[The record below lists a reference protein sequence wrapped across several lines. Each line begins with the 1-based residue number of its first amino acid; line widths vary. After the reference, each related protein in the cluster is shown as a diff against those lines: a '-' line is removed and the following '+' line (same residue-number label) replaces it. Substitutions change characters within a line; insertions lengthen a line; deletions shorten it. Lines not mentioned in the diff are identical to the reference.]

1 MIRRKMHDGAPP
13 IATPTAQHVS
23 VPPAIPAPAVLPHGH
38 LSLSEIRG
46 AKQELGQLCFI
57 RMGEDT
63 RVSAKNVPEGT
74 EPLPCQKSLPW
85 LRGCVERCRGGYCF
99 RTCVARNPETPL
111 TELHLMQPVL
121 GLLLIFGLA
130 LLLLT
135 AAVAVLALD
144 APLRTLELL
153 SAGLALVASASCTYV
168 GLIARN
174 VPTHEKLNNKLK
186 RRIDCLEE
194 IDNNANANAADAE
207 QLEGMTLDWLKQ
219 RRAERNTVRKL
230 NAQLAADTTKLH
242 AFQFKAQLLRYLS
255 LGERQRFKRKS
266 AELLQELR
274 KDPSKT
280 LAHFEEERKSLM
292 PNGKLSIH
300 ELRHIRDIVRVTE
313 QATPPLHIPTSTL
326 HPHQPSPAPR
336 ELSH

>member
-1 MIRRKMHDGAPP
+1 MDDGAS
-13 IATPTAQHVS
+13 IAIPTAQDVS
-23 VPPAIPAPAVLPHGH
+23 VSPAILAPAVLPHGH
-38 LSLSEIRG
+38 LSLSKIRG
-46 AKQELGQLCFI
+46 AKQELSQKCF
-57 RMGEDT
+57 RKGEGS
-63 RVSAKNVPEGT
+63 RVSANNVPEVVPEGA
-74 EPLPCQKSLPW
+74 ESLPW

-99 RTCVARNPETPL
+99 GTCVARNTETPL

-168 GLIARN
+168 GRIARD
-174 VPTHEKLNNKLK
+174 VPTHEELNNDLK
-186 RRIDCLEE
+186 ERIDCLEV
-194 IDNNANANAADAE
+194 IADDANANAADAE
-207 QLEGMTLDWLKQ
+207 QLEDMTLDWLKQ

-300 ELRHIRDIVRVTE
+300 ELRHIRNAVRHTE
-313 QATPPLHIPTSTL
+313 QATPPLHIY
-326 HPHQPSPAPR
+326 
-336 ELSH
+336 